1 MVSILKYINL
11 RDPNDRLLVYS
22 LLIFKKVL
30 ILYFIALI
38 FMFFVSLFTKANN
51 GKIIEGNAEWFK
63 SPAQKRREY
72 QAELD
77 RIARIRA
84 AQERERQRCSIST
97 NENWV
102 SCGPKY
108 FFPEAHFKQG
118 ADQANAKTQRKIAN
132 SEQPNRRMT
141 QDAND
146 SVSTNY

>member
-11 RDPNDRLLVYS
+11 RDPNDRLLVNS
-22 LLIFKKVL
+22 FLVLKKVL

-38 FMFFVSLFTKANN
+38 FMFFVSFFTKANN
-51 GKIIEGNAEWFK
+51 EKIIEGNAEWFK

-84 AQERERQRCSIST
+84 AQERERQRCLNPTSA
-97 NENWV
+97 NWF

-108 FFPEAHFKQG
+108 YFPEAHFKQG
-118 ADQANAKTQRKIAN
+118 ADEANAISQKKFDRSQKPDRGKTQQTHTMVK
-132 SEQPNRRMT
+132 
-141 QDAND
+141 DA
-146 SVSTNY
+146 

>member
-22 LLIFKKVL
+22 FFILKKVL

-63 SPAQKRREY
+63 SPAQKRREAQERRDFAAY
-72 QAELD
+72 IQAL
-77 RIARIRA
+77 
-84 AQERERQRCSIST
+84 QERERQRCLNPTSAT
-97 NENWV
+97 FR

-108 FFPEAHFKQG
+108 YFPEAHFKQG
-118 ADQANAKTQRKIAN
+118 ADQANATSKNKFDKSKKPDRGKTTTMN
-132 SEQPNRRMT
+132 NL
-141 QDAND
+141 
-146 SVSTNY
+146 VSTY